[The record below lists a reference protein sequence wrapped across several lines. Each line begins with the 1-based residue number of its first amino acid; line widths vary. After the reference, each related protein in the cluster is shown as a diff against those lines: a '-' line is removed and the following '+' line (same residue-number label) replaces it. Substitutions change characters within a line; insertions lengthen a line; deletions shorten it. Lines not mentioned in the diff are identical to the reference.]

1 MKIRQPIVSVL
12 GHVDHGKTT
21 LLDNIRGSAVASREA
36 GKITQH
42 IGATEVPIDTIK
54 HICGKLMKG
63 KDFSVPGLLF
73 IDTPGHYFFRTMRSR
88 GGALADLAV
97 LVIDIMEGIKPQT
110 LESMNILKRH
120 RTPFIVA
127 VNKIDRLAG
136 WKSQED
142 RCFHDALAAQPEHV
156 SSRFD
161 DILYNLIGK
170 LYAQDFPAER
180 YDKISDFQKTIALI
194 PISAKHG
201 EGVQDLL
208 LILIGLAQR
217 YLENQLQTEEG
228 PGEGTILEVKEEKGL
243 GKTIDVIIHHGT
255 ITKGD
260 TVVIGTPGQAIV
272 TKVKALLRP
281 NPLEEIRDPKEQ
293 FDLCD
298 SVSAASG
305 VKITAQDLEGVIAGA
320 PLKVVEKDVETTI
333 SEIQSEMKL
342 EIDIKDEGLIIKA
355 DAIGSLEALAFE
367 LKEKGIPIKKAGVGG
382 VSKRD
387 VIEANNNSN
396 PLSRGI
402 LAFNVK
408 VLPDAKDEM
417 ERCRSAVIFESPII
431 YSLMDDYEEWSQKRK
446 LELDKETR
454 GVVTHPGMFK
464 VLPDCVFRVS
474 KPAIIG
480 VRVLAG
486 RIRSGQGILRADGK
500 VVGKIKSIQKDG
512 KSVKEAI
519 AGDEIAISVEGI
531 TVGRQLCVED
541 ILYVNILGNDFRGL
555 CDSDLN
561 VDEKEILDKVCDI
574 KRKDDQFWGM

>member
-1 MKIRQPIVSVL
+1 MKIRQPIVAVL

-42 IGATEVPIDTIK
+42 IGATEVPMDTIR

-63 KDFSVPGLLF
+63 KEFTVPGLLF
-73 IDTPGHYFFRTMRSR
+73 IDTPGHYSFATLRSR

-110 LESMNILKRH
+110 LESMNILRRH

-136 WKSQED
+136 WQPAED
-142 RCFHDALAAQPEHV
+142 RSFHDALAAQPEHV
-156 SSRFD
+156 SAKLD
-161 DILYNLIGK
+161 EMLYNLIGK
-170 LYAQDFPAER
+170 LYAEDFPSER

-194 PISAKHG
+194 PMSAKYG
-201 EGVQDLL
+201 EGIQDLL
-208 LILIGLAQR
+208 LILIGLGQR
-217 YLENQLQTEEG
+217 YLETQLQTEEG
-228 PGEGTILEVKEEKGL
+228 AGEGTILEVKEEKGL
-243 GKTIDVIIHHGT
+243 GTTIDVIIHHGT
-255 ITKGD
+255 VTKGD
-260 TVVIGTPGQAIV
+260 TIVIGTPGEAIV

-281 NPLEEIRDPKEQ
+281 NPLDEIRDPKEQ

-305 VKITAQDLEGVIAGA
+305 VKITAQGLEGAIAGA
-320 PLKVVEKDVETTI
+320 PLKVVEKDVQSTI
-333 SEIQSEMKL
+333 GEIESEMKL
-342 EIDIKDEGLIIKA
+342 EIEIEDDGIIIKA

-367 LKEKGIPIKKAGVGG
+367 LKEREIPIKKAQVGD

-387 VIEANNNSN
+387 VIEANTNSD
-396 PLSRGI
+396 PLKRVI
-402 LAFNVK
+402 WAFNVK
-408 VLPDAKDEM
+408 ILPDAKEEM
-417 ERCRSAVIFESPII
+417 ERCGGAVIFKSPII
-431 YSLMDDYEEWSQKRK
+431 YQIMKDYEEWAAKRK
-446 LELDKETR
+446 QELEKESR

-486 RIRSGQGILRADGK
+486 RIRPGQRILRADGR
-500 VVGKIKSIQKDG
+500 VVGKIKSIQVEG

-519 AGDEIAISVEGI
+519 AGAEIAISVEGI

-541 ILYVNILGNDFRGL
+541 ILYVDIPGDDFKCL
-555 CDSDLN
+555 CETELN
-561 VDEKEILDKVCDI
+561 VDEKEILDKVCEI
-574 KRKDDQFWGM
+574 KRKENQFWGM